1 MSTTADR
8 IAAKVASLRP
18 LYQELAM
25 PDWCEVVRSTPTAD
39 GRGGITTIDTVVE
52 STRCALSVS
61 QRSGTE
67 GPRADQITGISVY
80 TCDLPW
86 SSLLTDADT
95 LRVNGRD
102 FTVTSVGY
110 AEGFEIGRTVL
121 LEARSE

>member
-1 MSTTADR
+1 MSTTAER
-8 IAAKVASLRP
+8 IAAKVAGLRDR
-18 LYQELAM
+18 YVDLAM
-25 PDWCEVVRSTPTAD
+25 PDWCEVVRPTQTAD
-39 GRGGITTIDTVVE
+39 GRGGTTTIDTVVE

-61 QRSGTE
+61 QRAGTE
-67 GPRADQITGISVY
+67 GPRADQMVGVSVY

-110 AEGFEIGRTVL
+110 AEGFEIGRTAL